1 MKTNGE
7 QKLQTVT
14 CENVN
19 QKSLGRSL
27 LGVAAAAEY
36 LLKKQR

>member
-7 QKLQTVT
+7 KRLQTVT

-19 QKSLGRSL
+19 QKSLARSL
-27 LGVAAAAEY
+27 LGVATAAEY
-36 LLKKQR
+36 LLKNQR